1 MEKKSE
7 TEFNL
12 THAINEYTISI
23 FVGIGNPI
31 WPYVRNILGGW
42 VGVCEIQDGHYRR
55 TKI

>member
-31 WPYVRNILGGW
+31 WPN
-42 VGVCEIQDGHYRR
+42 
-55 TKI
+55 